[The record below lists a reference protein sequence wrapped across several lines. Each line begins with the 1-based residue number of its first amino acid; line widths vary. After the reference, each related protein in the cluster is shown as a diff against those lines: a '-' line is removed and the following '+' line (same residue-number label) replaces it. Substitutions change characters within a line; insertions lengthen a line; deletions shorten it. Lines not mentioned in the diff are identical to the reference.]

1 MARVIPVFTMPRH
14 ADGSPSLTPRPITP
28 HGLGV
33 VFGIVLGSWHLM
45 WSALVLAGW
54 AQPVIDFV
62 FWLHFI
68 TPPYQVGAF
77 ALDRAVGLVALTAAV
92 GYVFGAVGG
101 TLWNAMQAS
110 RRHG

>member
-1 MARVIPVFTMPRH
+1 MARVIPVFTRPRH
-14 ADGSPSLTPRPITP
+14 ADVGPRLTPRPINP
-28 HGLGV
+28 HRLGV
-33 VFGIVLGSWHLM
+33 VFGIVLGAWHLM

-54 AQPVIDFV
+54 AQPVLDFV

-77 ALDRAVGLVALTAAV
+77 ARDRAVSLIALTTAV
-92 GYVFGAVGG
+92 GYVLGAVGG
-101 TLWNAMQAS
+101 AVWNAMQAS

>member
-1 MARVIPVFTMPRH
+1 MARVIPVFTMSRH
-14 ADGSPSLTPRPITP
+14 ADGGPPLTPRAVTP
-28 HGLGV
+28 HRLGM
-33 VFGIVLGSWHLM
+33 VFGIVLGASHLM

-54 AQPVIDFV
+54 AQPAIDFV

-77 ALDRAVGLVALTAAV
+77 AFDRAAALIAFTAVV
-92 GYVFGAVGG
+92 GYVVGVVGG
-101 TLWNAMQAS
+101 TLWNALLAS